1 MKRILTLWLIG
12 VLLLCGIA
20 GIPEAKADTAVKTT
34 DLSRSELHEDV
45 TWNLISLVEHNAE
58 LKTLLEKAIL
68 QAKNL
73 NPDPMTNPVSDLD
86 SYYAFIDRC
95 CRAMPWEILPSENY
109 DSLYERIDQGIGCL
123 YFICDQPLKE
133 LEKYDYFHP
142 SLMYHEPFRSWFIQ
156 FVSVTGKF
164 LSTEASWCED
174 YYRTALAMP
183 DFHLHDGTYESPENW
198 KTFNDFFA
206 RKLSDPAVRPI
217 ADPSDDNTVV
227 FPADSVP
234 QGIWQIDENSR
245 VLAENEESQAGL
257 AIKTGTLSNV
267 SVLLG
272 KSRYADAFRGGT
284 LTHTFLEI
292 NDYHRYHF
300 PVGGTVRE
308 VLLIPQDD
316 APGGVITW
324 DAEQG
329 RYKEYFSETI
339 GWQSIETRGVVIVEM
354 KDGGYVAIVP
364 VGMCQISSV
373 NFEDTVVPGAE
384 VRKGD
389 PLGFFLFGGSDIVM
403 IFSRERSFDMTAEKN
418 VHYGMGEEYGR
429 LGTP

>member
-1 MKRILTLWLIG
+1 
-12 VLLLCGIA
+12 
-20 GIPEAKADTAVKTT
+20 
-34 DLSRSELHEDV
+34 
-45 TWNLISLVEHNAE
+45 
-58 LKTLLEKAIL
+58 
-68 QAKNL
+68 
-73 NPDPMTNPVSDLD
+73 
-86 SYYAFIDRC
+86 
-95 CRAMPWEILPSENY
+95 
-109 DSLYERIDQGIGCL
+109 
-123 YFICDQPLKE
+123 
-133 LEKYDYFHP
+133 
-142 SLMYHEPFRSWFIQ
+142 
-156 FVSVTGKF
+156 
-164 LSTEASWCED
+164 
-174 YYRTALAMP
+174 MP

-245 VLAENEESQAGL
+245 VVAENEESQAGL

-284 LTHTFLEI
+284 LTHTFLDI

-339 GWQSIETRGVVIVEM
+339 GWQSIETRGVVIGEM

-373 NFEDTVVPGAE
+373 NFEDTVVPGAK

-389 PLGFFLFGGSDIVM
+389 PLGFFLFGGSDIIM
-403 IFSRERSFDMTAEKN
+403 IFSRERSFDMTAKKD
-418 VHYGMGEEYGR
+418 VHYVMGGEYGR